1 VGVYPEVGLLTAPTG
16 RRRNPI
22 GTAARRSDSGALTEQ
37 LAMSA
42 EERMQSAAA
51 LHNAMAEMKAGLGG

>member
-1 VGVYPEVGLLTAPTG
+1 LA
-16 RRRNPI
+16 
-22 GTAARRSDSGALTEQ
+22 EQ

-51 LHNAMAEMKAGLGG
+51 LYNAMAEMKAGLSGG